1 MVPDM
6 TLTYV
11 VTQEICAEYML
22 YALIRGKRGVFFRN
36 DTGDIVGSHVFD
48 QLHAHVYD
56 SDSDSPTYEK
66 KGFIDGT
73 PVAGYKGSDMGVRL
87 LNLHSEKVVET

>member
-1 MVPDM
+1 MK
-6 TLTYV
+6 LTYV

-22 YALIRGKRGVFFRN
+22 YALLDGKKGVFFRN

-48 QLHAHVYD
+48 QSHMHVYD
-56 SDSDSPTYEK
+56 SDSDSRTYEK
-66 KGFIDGT
+66 KGLVDGT

-87 LNLHSEKVVET
+87 LNLHSEKVIKT